1 MHYLFSKKD
10 IMPPK
15 TSKQKAA
22 LQRWI
27 RRRGVPIPVALPVAA
42 GLPLAPLVAT
52 NVEEV
57 MNGSGLHRLRN
68 GGRRIARV
76 PLPLSEKERA
86 KLFKSK
92 REYMQKK
99 RNDLRDN
106 NAAIALRKKKKRH
119 ENSQKILGGRLIE
132 RGASLK
138 RLRLPSERKF
148 LSDGDLQ
155 NRVDLKIDREKI
167 VAKETSDRVQKRIRE
182 LTTKMERSHS
192 KLKEQVEL
200 IERLK
205 KRSAKI
211 MNNFNINGGGGG
223 VSSGSVDVKGDED
236 DDVRSV
242 DSDATGVVN
251 LQEEEDE
258 GELPKKKKKK
268 MAVKT
273 AVKKTRTST

>member
-1 MHYLFSKKD
+1 
-10 IMPPK
+10 MPPK

-52 NVEEV
+52 NDEEAV
-57 MNGSGLHRLRN
+57 MNGSGLHSLRN
-68 GGRRIARV
+68 GGRRIAKV
-76 PLPLSEKERA
+76 LLSEKERA

-99 RNDLRDN
+99 RNDVRDN

-132 RGASLK
+132 RRTSQ

-148 LSDGDLQ
+148 LGDLQ
-155 NRVDLKIDREKI
+155 KRVDLKIDREKI

-211 MNNFNINGGGGG
+211 MNTFNINGGGGGGGG

-242 DSDATGVVN
+242 DSDATGVVD
-251 LQEEEDE
+251 LQEEEEDE
-258 GELPKKKKKK
+258 GEPPKKKKK

-273 AVKKTRTST
+273 EVKKTRTAASS

>member
-1 MHYLFSKKD
+1 
-10 IMPPK
+10 MPPK

-52 NVEEV
+52 NDEEAV
-57 MNGSGLHRLRN
+57 MNGSGLHSLRN
-68 GGRRIARV
+68 GGRRIAKV
-76 PLPLSEKERA
+76 LLSEKERA

-99 RNDLRDN
+99 RNDVRDN

-132 RGASLK
+132 RRTSQ

-148 LSDGDLQ
+148 LGDLQ
-155 NRVDLKIDREKI
+155 KRVDLKIDREKI

-211 MNNFNINGGGGG
+211 MNTFNINGGGGG

-242 DSDATGVVN
+242 DSDATGVVD
-251 LQEEEDE
+251 LQEEEEDE
-258 GELPKKKKKK
+258 GEPPKKKKK

-273 AVKKTRTST
+273 EVKKTRTAASS